1 MEKPG
6 VQLQAGKEDTAFLDD
21 VDGGKKAAAKA
32 DSTCPVYSLNVGVRP
47 RGFRSLDDAFESPGR
62 RDDAPVLH

>member
-1 MEKPG
+1 MDKPG

-32 DSTCPVYSLNVGVRP
+32 DSTCPSAHSLALR
-47 RGFRSLDDAFESPGR
+47 
-62 RDDAPVLH
+62 APDSGI

>member
-1 MEKPG
+1 MDKPG

-32 DSTCPVYSLNVGVRP
+32 DSTCPLRTRCRVACY
-47 RGFRSLDDAFESPGR
+47 RGFGNLDVAS
-62 RDDAPVLH
+62 